1 MNAVGL
7 TYLAGGFPSV
17 WKTRIFHSLLVL
29 YTILTLCGY
38 VFVAADLL
46 PDQFSW
52 VASLIL
58 MLAAAVVLL
67 SESRTHSP
75 ARSALLFAAIVFLAF
90 GLEYL
95 GMRFGVPFGAYAY
108 TDRLGVSFLDV
119 PLAIPAAWYTTV
131 ITTWRIAQR
140 AASAPLNVA
149 ITAGVFTLALDL
161 VLEPMASVINR
172 YWIWSGDAVPIQNYL
187 TWFVVST
194 LAVYA
199 LERAKPSAPHVRGV
213 YQVSLV
219 VFVLQAGLFIV
230 TDLAAGFV
238 VEVIVAMGVVAGYL
252 LLNRRLS
259 VQQAEAMR

>member
-1 MNAVGL
+1 MNAINL
-7 TYLAGGFPSV
+7 TFLSGSFSSAR
-17 WKTRIFHSLLVL
+17 KARIFRSLLAL
-29 YTILTLCGY
+29 YAVLTLCGY

-67 SESRTHSP
+67 SESRTQSP
-75 ARSALLFAAIVFLAF
+75 ARNSAVFTAIVCCAF
-90 GLEYL
+90 ALEYV
-95 GMRFGVPFGAYAY
+95 GMRFGVPFGEYEY
-108 TDRLGVSFLDV
+108 TDRLGLSLLGV

-140 AASAPLNVA
+140 LASSPLHIA
-149 ITAGVFTLALDL
+149 ITAGIFTLALDL

-172 YWIWSGDAVPIQNYL
+172 YWIWNGDAVPIQNYL

-230 TDLAAGFV
+230 TDLAAGFL